1 MYGFIDLG
9 SGNSSGTSVPWHDP
23 RVTYFF
29 IEETKIMGI
38 ESPNGELINQMVER
52 ALERTVIWVMGI
64 EGLGKTTI
72 AKNVYDNKR
81 VVEHFDC
88 HAWIT
93 VSQSFK
99 MDEVLRNMMKK
110 FYQAR
115 KESIP
120 KVTDAMDVMSF
131 ITQLWEYLND

>member
-1 MYGFIDLG
+1 
-9 SGNSSGTSVPWHDP
+9 
-23 RVTYFF
+23 
-29 IEETKIMGI
+29 MGI

-52 ALERTVIWVMGI
+52 ALERTVIWVVGI

-120 KVTDAMDVMSF
+120 EVTDAMDTMYF